1 MKARPPA
8 DDDKPESITVWFFK
22 KIDTPLQGSKLLAEP
37 SLKVPDKI
45 CQFIKVWLV
54 DNADVKDWVWKEAEA
69 AVRMTPV
76 GYALKRLSALL

>member
-1 MKARPPA
+1 MFVKSRPPA

-45 CQFIKVWLV
+45 VVFLNVWLV
-54 DNADVKDWVWKEAEA
+54 KNPDAKD
-69 AVRMTPV
+69 
-76 GYALKRLSALL
+76 